1 MAKKNDNSSK
11 QALQSAVLEFFNTQ
25 NNIPYNYKQVSAAV
39 NASTPAKRA
48 DVVEI
53 LEQMAL
59 DGTLTEVTPG
69 KFKAKQRGAVSIG
82 TFVRRSNGKN
92 SVLINDGEESIFVAE
107 RNSMHAL
114 NGD

>member
-69 KFKAKQRGAVSIG
+69 QFKAKQRGAVSIG
-82 TFVRRSNGKN
+82 TFVRRTQFDACPKRRQ
-92 SVLINDGEESIFVAE
+92 GEGAHQ
-107 RNSMHAL
+107 RPAPWPRA
-114 NGD
+114 

>member
-25 NNIPYNYKQVSAAV
+25 NNIPYNDQQVSAAV

-69 KFKAKQRGAVSIG
+69 KFKAKQRGAV
-82 TFVRRSNGKN
+82 
-92 SVLINDGEESIFVAE
+92 
-107 RNSMHAL
+107 
-114 NGD
+114 